1 MFGRFGS
8 RAVAAVLAV
17 SLALAPLAADARPG
31 RSSSSGSRGSR
42 TYTTPANPSVTGQP
56 IQRSITPPP
65 AAAPAAPTYQPR
77 PGFQQP
83 FGQPGFAQPG
93 FAQPSFTQRHPF
105 LSGMMGGFLGASL
118 YNSLFGH
125 HGYGAGGDYGSGS
138 GGALGGLLRLLIMAG
153 IVYLIYRLIRMAIS
167 GPRPASAS
175 GMTYEMFPPQDA
187 PYNATPFG
195 GGYNNQG
202 GASVP
207 PPPPVPAIGV
217 QMQGQDL
224 SAFEQI
230 LTGIMDS
237 WSKGDLT
244 ALRRHLTPEMLSY
257 YGEEMTENQ
266 SRGVRNLVADVHLV
280 KGDVVESWHEDGR
293 TYCTALLRWRARD
306 WTVDETTGRVV
317 AGDDQ
322 RPEEVQELWTFVRA
336 DGGRWLLSAI
346 QQV

>member
-1 MFGRFGS
+1 MFARFGT
-8 RAVAAVLAV
+8 RAAAAVMVVA
-17 SLALAPLAADARPG
+17 LALAPLAADARPG

-42 TYTTPANPSVTGQP
+42 TYTTPATPSVTGQP

-65 AAAPAAPTYQPR
+65 ATAPAAPAYTAPR
-77 PGFQQP
+77 PT

-93 FAQPSFTQRHPF
+93 FQPSFTQRHPF

-125 HGYGAGGDYGSGS
+125 HGYGMGGDYGSGS
-138 GGALGGLLRLLIMAG
+138 GGAFGGLLRILIMLG
-153 IVYLIYRLIRMAIS
+153 IAYMIWRLVRMALG
-167 GPRPASAS
+167 GPRPAMPQ
-175 GMTYEMFPPQDA
+175 GMTYEMYPPQQGLNA
-187 PYNATPFG
+187 PYDATP
-195 GGYNNQG
+195 YG
-202 GASVP
+202 GAVPP

-217 QMQGQDL
+217 QMGSQDL
-224 SAFEQI
+224 NAFEQI
-230 LTGIMDS
+230 LQGIMDS
-237 WSKGDLT
+237 WSRGDLT

-266 SRGVRNLVADVHLV
+266 SRGIRNLVADVQLV
-280 KGDVVESWHEDGR
+280 KGDVVESWHEDDR

-306 WTVDETTGRVV
+306 WTVEENSGRVV
-317 AGDDQ
+317 GGDEH

>member
-1 MFGRFGS
+1 MFARFGS

-17 SLALAPLAADARPG
+17 ALALAPLAADARPG

-65 AAAPAAPTYQPR
+65 AAAPAAPAYQPR
-77 PGFQQP
+77 PAFQQP
-83 FGQPGFAQPG
+83 FAQPG

-125 HGYGAGGDYGSGS
+125 HGYGVGGDYGSGS
-138 GGALGGLLRLLIMAG
+138 GGAFGGFMRLLIMLG
-153 IVYLIYRLIRMAIS
+153 IAYLIYRLVRMAIS
-167 GPRPASAS
+167 GPRPATSS
-175 GMTYEMFPPQDA
+175 GMTYDLYQPQEPPYQ
-187 PYNATPFG
+187 ATPFG
-195 GGYNNQG
+195 GSYG
-202 GASVP
+202 GSVP

-266 SRGVRNLVADVHLV
+266 SRGIRNQVADVQLV
-280 KGDVVESWHEDGR
+280 KGDVVESWHEDDR

-306 WTVDETTGRVV
+306 WTVDENTGRVV
-317 AGDDQ
+317 AGDEH
-322 RPEEVQELWTFVRA
+322 RPEEVQELWTFVKA

>member
-17 SLALAPLAADARPG
+17 ALALAPLAADARPG

-42 TYTTPANPSVTGQP
+42 TYTTPATPSVTGQP

-65 AAAPAAPTYQPR
+65 AAAPAAPAYQPR

-83 FGQPGFAQPG
+83 FAQPG

-118 YNSLFGH
+118 YNSFFGH

-138 GGALGGLLRLLIMAG
+138 GGAFGGFLRILIMLG
-153 IVYLIYRLIRMAIS
+153 IAWMIWRLVRMALG
-167 GPRPASAS
+167 GPRPATNS
-175 GMTYEMFPPQDA
+175 GMTYELYQPQEPPYQ
-187 PYNATPFG
+187 ATPFG
-195 GGYNNQG
+195 SSYGQG
-202 GASVP
+202 GAMP
-207 PPPPVPAIGV
+207 PPAPVPAIGV

-230 LTGIMDS
+230 LTGIMDG
-237 WSKGDLT
+237 WSRGDLT

-266 SRGVRNLVADVHLV
+266 SRGIRNQVADVQLV
-280 KGDVVESWHEDGR
+280 KGDVVESWQEEGR

-306 WTVDETTGRVV
+306 WTVNEATGRVV
-317 AGDDQ
+317 EGDEH

-336 DGGRWLLSAI
+336 DGGHWLLSAI

>member
-42 TYTTPANPSVTGQP
+42 TYTTPATPSVTGQP

-65 AAAPAAPTYQPR
+65 AAAPAAPAYQPR
-77 PGFQQP
+77 PAFQQP
-83 FGQPGFAQPG
+83 FAQPG

-125 HGYGAGGDYGSGS
+125 HGYGVGGDYGSGS
-138 GGALGGLLRLLIMAG
+138 GGAFGGFMRLLIMLG
-153 IVYLIYRLIRMAIS
+153 IAYLIYRLVRMAIS
-167 GPRPASAS
+167 GPRAAPAS
-175 GMTYEMFPPQDA
+175 GMTYELYSPQDA
-187 PYNATPFG
+187 PYQASPFG
-195 GGYNNQG
+195 GS
-202 GASVP
+202 ASVP
-207 PPPPVPAIGV
+207 PPAPVPAIGV

-266 SRGVRNLVADVHLV
+266 SRGIRNLVADVQLV

-293 TYCTALLRWRARD
+293 TYCTAQLRWRARD
-306 WTVDETTGRVV
+306 WTVDENTGRVV
-317 AGDDQ
+317 SGDD
-322 RPEEVQELWTFVRA
+322 RHAEEVQELWTFVRA